1 MKPGPESLRV
11 RRSIVV
17 VVGALACAASAT
29 ACIPKVR
36 WDTTSA
42 ADFVP
47 SGHTVSVFGVY
58 KDGQMSSEGWD
69 VLRPRLEPFLGGR
82 ECEIAGGS
90 AGGDEGSLSAAI
102 ADYAQTNGPTEDL
115 LAQLAPAAEGD
126 LILVLVEAGK
136 LPPPDAKVSV
146 VNSSAPGPSATGTKG
161 SAGFSAFAPDK
172 RSAAARDVLQ
182 LSASLFSVAQG
193 KSVALLDMQYS
204 GDSIA
209 EAESTFSAR
218 VGRLLPAATCKGWNW
233 RANVDPERIRK
244 LAEQ

>member
-1 MKPGPESLRV
+1 MKRGPESFRV
-11 RRSIVV
+11 RGATIVF
-17 VVGALACAASAT
+17 GALACAASTT

-36 WDTTSA
+36 WDTTAA

-69 VLRPRLEPFLGGR
+69 VLRPRLEPVLGGH
-82 ECEIAGGS
+82 ECPIAGGV
-90 AGGDEGSLSAAI
+90 AGGDEGPLLAVI
-102 ADYAQTNGPTEDL
+102 ADYARINGPTEDL

-136 LPPPDAKVSV
+136 LPPPDAKPSV
-146 VNSSAPGPSATGTKG
+146 VNASAPGPSSTGTKG

-172 RSAAARDVLQ
+172 RSAAPHDVLQ
-182 LSASLFSVAQG
+182 LSASLFSVSQG

-204 GDSIA
+204 GESIA

>member
-1 MKPGPESLRV
+1 MNAGPESLRAT
-11 RRSIVV
+11 RSVMV
-17 VVGALACAASAT
+17 AGALACVASTT
-29 ACIPKVR
+29 ACVPKMR

-42 ADFVP
+42 ADFAP
-47 SGHTVSVFGVY
+47 AGRTVSVFGVY

-69 VLRPRLEPFLGGR
+69 VLRPRLEPFLGGGA
-82 ECEIAGGS
+82 CAIAGGN
-90 AGGDEGSLSAAI
+90 ARGDEGPLLAVI
-102 ADYAQTNGPTEDL
+102 ADYARTNGPTEDL

-146 VNSSAPGPSATGTKG
+146 VNSTAPGPSATGTKG

-172 RSAAARDVLQ
+172 RSAAGHDVLQ
-182 LSASLFSVAQG
+182 LSASLFSVVQG

-209 EAESTFSAR
+209 EAESAFAAR
-218 VGRLLPAATCKGWNW
+218 FGRLVPAATCKGWNW
-233 RANVDPERIRK
+233 SANVDPERIRK

>member
-1 MKPGPESLRV
+1 MKPGPQSLRV
-11 RRSIVV
+11 RRSTIA
-17 VVGALACAASAT
+17 VGALACAVSTT

-36 WDTTSA
+36 WDTTA
-42 ADFVP
+42 TADFVP

-69 VLRPRLEPFLGGR
+69 VLRPRLEPVLGGH
-82 ECEIAGGS
+82 ECPIAGGGT
-90 AGGDEGSLSAAI
+90 GGDEGPLLAVI
-102 ADYAQTNGPTEDL
+102 ADYARTNGPTEDL

-146 VNSSAPGPSATGTKG
+146 VNSSAPGPSPSGTKG
-161 SAGFSAFAPDK
+161 SAGFSAYAPDK
-172 RSAAARDVLQ
+172 RSAAPHDVLQ

-209 EAESTFSAR
+209 EAESAFSAR

-233 RANVDPERIRK
+233 SANVDPERIRK

>member
-1 MKPGPESLRV
+1 MKPGPTSLRK
-11 RRSIVV
+11 RAAI
-17 VVGALACAASAT
+17 VVGALACAASTT

-36 WDTTSA
+36 WDTTST

-69 VLRPRLEPFLGGR
+69 ILRPRLEPFLGGR
-82 ECEIAGGS
+82 GCEIAGGVPR
-90 AGGDEGSLSAAI
+90 GDEGPLLAVI
-102 ADYAQTNGPTEDL
+102 ADYARTNGPTEDL
-115 LAQLAPAAEGD
+115 LGQLAPAAEGD

-146 VNSSAPGPSATGTKG
+146 VNTSAPGPSATGTKG

-182 LSASLFSVAQG
+182 LSASLFSVSQG

-233 RANVDPERIRK
+233 RADVDPERIRK